1 LWLTDITEHPTNE
14 GKFHLCPV
22 KDVFGKRIV
31 GYALAERMTAQLAV
45 DPVTHAQFSGKAQ

>member
-1 LWLTDITEHPTNE
+1 LTDITEHPTNE
-14 GKFHLCPV
+14 GKFYLCPV

-45 DPVTHAQFSGKAQ
+45 DPVTHARFSGKAL